1 MLKVRSWLSFFFGKE
16 ALPSAYQL
24 LPGTGFSLVM
34 ALFCLASWPWGGTGS
49 LLLARAL
56 QGEGRAA
63 ARAGLAAE
71 LGGGLSGAALLSSSA
86 GSANRTLPF
95 GDSFMLLLHLPDLSV
110 KFSTGCFASAFSLL
124 VLCLGSER
132 AALAK

>member
-49 LLLARAL
+49 LLLARSL

-71 LGGGLSGAALLSSSA
+71 LGEGSVGL
-86 GSANRTLPF
+86 
-95 GDSFMLLLHLPDLSV
+95 H
-110 KFSTGCFASAFSLL
+110 CFPRVLAVQTELYLL
-124 VLCLGSER
+124 VIHSCCCSICLT
-132 AALAK
+132 